1 MTMISVASMHS
12 VSAAQAGDHSAKTIA
27 LFSGLGLVASF
38 CLISFG
44 VDLGAGWA

>member
-1 MTMISVASMHS
+1 MISAVSMHS

-27 LFSGLGLVASF
+27 LFCGLGMVASF

-44 VDLGAGWA
+44 VDMGTLWA